1 MKYSSQGIGRRE
13 FIRNGALVGLGV
25 GFATLAGSS
34 EAAILPPPRV
44 RGFAALGRTGMKI
57 SDISF
62 GADRLTSGQED
73 LVHHAFDL
81 GINYFDTAETYR
93 GGDSETALGK
103 ALRGKRDKVF
113 LTSKTVA
120 ESDTKRQEMMKA
132 LEGSLRRLQTD
143 HVDIY
148 FNHAV
153 NDPARLKNPEWHE
166 FAESVKKQGKI
177 RFTGMS
183 GHAGHLTE
191 CLDYAIDTGKFDV
204 ILCAY
209 NFGQDPRFYQHFLGG
224 FDMIA
229 RQPDLPRVIDKA
241 KKHGV
246 GVVVMKTLM
255 GARLNDMRP
264 YERGGATFAQA
275 AFRWVLSNRNVDG
288 VVVSMTSRDLIDE
301 YLGASGSRAVRAED
315 APLLQR
321 YARANGTSY
330 CKHACSACEDSCP
343 AGVAIADVM
352 RTRMYAVDYSD
363 GRMAREEYA
372 MIARNAEACLTCSAK
387 PCAGACP
394 HGLRIADL
402 TAPTHRLLSSS
413 WPAPDAS

>member
-1 MKYSSQGIGRRE
+1 MKHPSHSIGRRE

-25 GFATLAGSS
+25 GFATLAGTASAS
-34 EAAILPPPRV
+34 ISPPSRV
-44 RGFAALGRTGMKI
+44 RRYAALGRTGMKI

-62 GADRLTSGQED
+62 GADRLSPGQED
-73 LVHHAFDL
+73 LVRHAFDL

-93 GGDSETALGK
+93 GGDSETVLGN
-103 ALRGKRDKVF
+103 ALRGKRDKVY
-113 LTSKTVA
+113 LTSKTSA
-120 ESDTKRQEMMKA
+120 EAGTQRQEMMQA

-143 HVDIY
+143 HVDVY

-153 NDPARLKNPEWHE
+153 NEIARLKNPEWYE
-166 FAESVKKQGKI
+166 FADAAKKQGKT
-177 RFTGMS
+177 RFSGVS

-191 CLDYAIDTGKFDV
+191 CLDYAIDSGRFEV

-209 NFGQDPRFYQHFLGG
+209 NFGQDPHFYQHFLGG
-224 FDMIA
+224 FDIVA

-241 KKHGV
+241 NKHGV

-264 YERGGATFAQA
+264 YERDGATFAQA

-288 VVVSMTSRDLIDE
+288 VVVSMTSRELIEE
-301 YLGASGSRAVRAED
+301 YLGASGSRIARDED
-315 APLLQR
+315 LLLLER
-321 YARANGTSY
+321 YARANGASY
-330 CKHACSACEDSCP
+330 CRHACDACEDSCP

-352 RTRMYAVDYSD
+352 RTRMYAVDYGD
-363 GRMAREEYA
+363 RRMAREEYA
-372 MIARNAEACLTCSAK
+372 MIARNAQACLTCTAK

-394 HGLRIADL
+394 HGLKIDAL
-402 TAPTHRLLSSS
+402 TAPTHRLL
-413 WPAPDAS
+413 AAS